1 MIKNMKKVMTAIL
14 LITISMIL
22 SACTQPGGSTGDG
35 TKPKVALLLS
45 GYIADGGFSQSA
57 YEGFVKAE
65 KDLDFEGAFTE
76 SILLP
81 DMESVMNNYATT
93 GYDVIIAVGFAF
105 SETLLKVAPNHPDV
119 RFVTVNGSAAQEPN
133 LAFYRTITAESGFL
147 AGAFS
152 AMVSESGKIG
162 MVNGKPQP
170 PVIEGE
176 KGYIAGAKYI
186 NPNID
191 VQVIYTDSFTDV
203 PKANEAAL
211 SLIENGVDVMTCNV
225 GTGSLG
231 VIDAAKKNDKL
242 VTGFIGDQY
251 KMAPGTVPFSAI
263 QDIGQATYL
272 GIESALSDEFKAERV
287 LVGSKEGVIRPSDFH
302 EIGNK
307 PVSDE
312 IKNKIEEI
320 YQDLVDGKFNNLM
333 PEIK

>member
-1 MIKNMKKVMTAIL
+1 MMKKMKKVMIAIL
-14 LITISMIL
+14 LITISMTL
-22 SACTQPGGSTGDG
+22 SACTQPGGSSGEG

-65 KDLDFEGAFTE
+65 KELDFDGAFTE

-81 DMESVMNNYATT
+81 DTEAVIDNYAKSD
-93 GYDVIIAVGFAF
+93 YDVIIAVGFAF
-105 SETLLKVAPNHPDV
+105 SETLLKVAPNYPDV
-119 RFVTVNGSAAQEPN
+119 RFVTVNGSSAQEPN

-152 AMVSESGKIG
+152 ALVSETGIIG

-170 PVIEGE
+170 PVKEGE
-176 KGYIAGAKYI
+176 LGFIAGAKYI
-186 NPNID
+186 NPNIK
-191 VQVIYTDSFTDV
+191 VQSVYTDSFTDV
-203 PKANEAAL
+203 PKANESAL
-211 SLIENGVDVMTCNV
+211 SLIENGVDVISCNV

-231 VIDAAKKNDKL
+231 VIDAAKKNGIL

-263 QDIGQATYL
+263 QDMGKATYL
-272 GIESALSDEFKAERV
+272 GIEAALSDEFKAERI
-287 LVGSKEGVIRPSDFH
+287 LVGSKEGVVRLSDFH

-307 PVSDE
+307 PVSDK
-312 IKNKIEEI
+312 IKNKMEEV
-320 YQDLVDGKFNNLM
+320 YKDLIDGKFDELM
-333 PEIK
+333 PKI